1 MTGEGERR
9 SVRAEAVVDASGRSG
24 FLAKRFGRREIDPLL
39 RNVAVHA
46 QFEGVPRREGR
57 RAGDIQM
64 VTRPDTGW
72 FWFIPIS
79 ETVTSVGAVI
89 PKAVHDAARRGST
102 PRRRSPPT
110 SRRRPRQRS

>member
-1 MTGEGERR
+1 MPRDTPTPSPAPVSDPGAP
-9 SVRAEAVVDASGRSG
+9 VIEAHG
-24 FLAKRFGRREIDPLL
+24 LAKRFGKRVVDPVL

-64 VTRPDTGW
+64 VTRPDRGW

-79 ETVTSVGAVI
+79 
-89 PKAVHDAARRGST
+89 
-102 PRRRSPPT
+102 PT
-110 SRRRPRQRS
+110 FQ